1 MICQKMHIAM
11 MRMPEDTEEGRDSLE
26 VKEQKETA
34 VAKATNMETDNKLC
48 VDNLPYTETRL
59 CLDRGSV
66 IAAGRKPSTKIKQQI
81 QEIMAGIFGAALLL
95 FVSSAL

>member
-1 MICQKMHIAM
+1 MHIAM

-48 VDNLPYTETRL
+48 VDNLPYTEIKP

-66 IAAGRKPSTKIKQQI
+66 IAVGRKPSTKLTQQR
-81 QEIMAGIFGAALLL
+81 QEIMAGIVGAALLL
-95 FVSSAL
+95 VVSCAL